1 MYFTVKELSQIFNR
15 AERTIR
21 DWISQANPEKKETER
36 GILYKASD
44 IFAWFEKNFVQR
56 ISKNE
61 KKLKTALQAVK
72 LEKEQIELEILKG
85 NLIEKDKV
93 EIEWAQRASELRQGL
108 ITLEFKLAK
117 KIAGKKFSLAQARKL
132 VKEEILQ
139 ILKTYIREGEYTPYA
154 LDISPEIFE
163 KEYFKFLEELSK
175 KAKKNAKNKVDRKR
189 KKKS

>member
-1 MYFTVKELSQIFNR
+1 MYLSIKELSQIFNR

-44 IFAWFEKNFVQR
+44 IFAWFEKNFVKR
-56 ISKNE
+56 ISKDE
-61 KKLKTALQAVK
+61 KKLKAALQAVK

-175 KAKKNAKNKVDRKR
+175 KAEKNAKNKVDRQR

>member
-1 MYFTVKELSQIFNR
+1 MYFSVKELSQIFNR

-44 IFAWFEKNFVQR
+44 IFAWFEKNFVKR
-56 ISKNE
+56 ISKDE
-61 KKLKTALQAVK
+61 KKLKAALQAVK
-72 LEKEQIELEILKG
+72 LEKEQIELEMLKG

-139 ILKTYIREGEYTPYA
+139 ILKTYIREGEYTPYT
-154 LDISPEIFE
+154 LDIPPEVFE
-163 KEYFKFLEELSK
+163 KEYFKFLEELIK
-175 KAKKNAKNKVDRKR
+175 KVNKNVKNKLDRKR

>member
-1 MYFTVKELSQIFNR
+1 MYLSIKELSQIFNR

-44 IFAWFEKNFVQR
+44 IFAWFEKNFVKR